1 MSCRR
6 DNLCIVSANRTRQM
20 VLQYQKFFLLNLY
33 PLCGLRIF
41 CWLNQSLKTRGRGH
55 SQHSLTPH
63 MRARSTTTTSST
75 WLSPTQ
81 EAERLTGWRTNWM
94 GIVYGKP
101 AGISEPRYYKIRW
114 MSVFLDMRNMLNC
127 INLYRFGV
135 WPLIHCLKI
144 CKKLLYDNYIL
155 KIILLDTNFPLK
167 IWRIKL
173 EISLLI
179 NPN

>member
-1 MSCRR
+1 MRFRWGSGEVQVRFR
-6 DNLCIVSANRTRQM
+6 WVSGEHQISIWAWHWWTWNL
-20 VLQYQKFFLLNLY
+20 FFLLNLY

-63 MRARSTTTTSST
+63 MRARSTTTTSAT

-94 GIVYGKP
+94 GIVYGEP
-101 AGISEPRYYKIRW
+101 AGISEPRFYKIRW

-144 CKKLLYDNYIL
+144 CKKLLYMTI
-155 KIILLDTNFPLK
+155 TF
-167 IWRIKL
+167 WKL
-173 EISLLI
+173 FYWIQI
-179 NPN
+179 FH